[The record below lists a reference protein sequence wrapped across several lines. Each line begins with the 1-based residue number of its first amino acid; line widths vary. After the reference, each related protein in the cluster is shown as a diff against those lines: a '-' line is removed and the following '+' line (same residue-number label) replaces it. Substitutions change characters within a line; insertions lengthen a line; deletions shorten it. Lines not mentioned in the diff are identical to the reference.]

1 MQKRNTKPTA
11 SKLTVLRQLCNLIPT
26 HLVPRLARE
35 TGVDSMARTF
45 SPWSHVV
52 SMLFAQ
58 LTHAIGLN
66 DVCDALRL
74 HSGPL
79 SALRGATAP
88 SRNNL
93 SHANKRRDAALAE
106 RLFWTVLDHLQKL
119 SPGFAAGR
127 RGKGLARRFRR
138 VIHVV
143 DSSTIALI
151 ASCID
156 WAQHR
161 RRKAAAKLHVRLDL
175 HSLLPRFVLVES
187 AKAADSIRAAE
198 VCAGVKPGEIVIFDR
213 AYVDFIHL
221 GVLNGDG
228 VFWVTRSKEALCFR
242 VVKKLPKATDKRIL
256 NDELVRL
263 KNKDS
268 RANYPE
274 AMRRVRALVEVDGQE
289 REMEFLTNNL
299 QWSATSVA
307 DLYRCRWQI
316 EVFFK
321 QIKQSLQLCDFLG
334 NSANA
339 VRWQVWT
346 ALLLYVLMRFLC
358 VMSSWSHSFTRLFT
372 LLRATLWRKIDLWDL
387 LRFCGT
393 ASGHFRYLATPQS
406 AYLPGLTR

>member
-1 MQKRNTKPTA
+1 
-11 SKLTVLRQLCNLIPT
+11 
-26 HLVPRLARE
+26 
-35 TGVDSMARTF
+35 
-45 SPWSHVV
+45 V

-66 DVCDALRL
+66 DVCDALRM

-79 SALRGATAP
+79 SALRGATPP

-93 SHANKRRDAALAE
+93 SHANKHRDAALAE
-106 RLFWTVLDHLQKL
+106 RLFWAMLDHLQKL

-138 VIHVV
+138 IIHIV

-198 VCAGVKPGEIVIFDR
+198 LCAAVKPGEIVIFDR
-213 AYVDFIHL
+213 AYVDFAHL
-221 GVLNGDG
+221 CALNDDG
-228 VFWVTRSKEALCFR
+228 VFWVTRSKESLGFR
-242 VVKKLPKATDKRIL
+242 VVKKLPKAADKRIL
-256 NDELVRL
+256 SDQLVVL

-268 RANYPE
+268 RANYPRP
-274 AMRRVRALVEVDGQE
+274 MRLVRALVEVDGKE

-299 QWSATSVA
+299 SWSAGSVA

-358 VMSSWSHSFTRLFT
+358 VISSWNHSFTRLFT
-372 LLRATLWRKIDLWDL
+372 LLRAALWRKIDLWDL

-393 ASGHFRYLATPQS
+393 AAGHFRYLATPQN
-406 AYLPGLTR
+406 AYFPGFA

>member
-1 MQKRNTKPTA
+1 
-11 SKLTVLRQLCNLIPT
+11 VL
-26 HLVPRLARE
+26 E
-35 TGVDSMARTF
+35 
-45 SPWSHVV
+45 
-52 SMLFAQ
+52 
-58 LTHAIGLN
+58 
-66 DVCDALRL
+66 
-74 HSGPL
+74 
-79 SALRGATAP
+79 
-88 SRNNL
+88 
-93 SHANKRRDAALAE
+93 
-106 RLFWTVLDHLQKL
+106 HLQKL

-161 RRKAAAKLHVRLDL
+161 RRKAAATFHVRLDL
-175 HSLLPRFVLVES
+175 HNLLPRFVLVES

-198 VCAGVKPGEIVIFDR
+198 VCAGVKPGEIAIFDR

-221 GVLNGDG
+221 SVLNGDG
-228 VFWVTRSKEALCFR
+228 VFWVTRSKESLCFR

-256 NDELVRL
+256 NDELVML

-274 AMRRVRALVEVDGQE
+274 AMRRVRALVEVDGKE

-321 QIKQSLQLCDFLG
+321 QIKQSLQLRDFLG
-334 NSANA
+334 SSANA

-346 ALLLYVLMRFLC
+346 ALLLYVSRE
-358 VMSSWSHSFTRLFT
+358 
-372 LLRATLWRKIDLWDL
+372 
-387 LRFCGT
+387 CGIT
-393 ASGHFRYLATPQS
+393 VRTIYRPDAE
-406 AYLPGLTR
+406 

>member
-1 MQKRNTKPTA
+1 M
-11 SKLTVLRQLCNLIPT
+11 
-26 HLVPRLARE
+26 
-35 TGVDSMARTF
+35 
-45 SPWSHVV
+45 

-106 RLFWTVLDHLQKL
+106 RLFWTVLEHLQKL

-228 VFWVTRSKEALCFR
+228 VFWVTRSKESLCQTAPSRPARNLVCLSGVMKTKLLEPVPQSKPRDTEPARGSELIASTRASWPVRKARAQAFR
-242 VVKKLPKATDKRIL
+242 LIRHKLRPPHRVARERGFPLPTRRATAHFL
-256 NDELVRL
+256 
-263 KNKDS
+263 
-268 RANYPE
+268 
-274 AMRRVRALVEVDGQE
+274 RRVQR
-289 REMEFLTNNL
+289 
-299 QWSATSVA
+299 
-307 DLYRCRWQI
+307 
-316 EVFFK
+316 
-321 QIKQSLQLCDFLG
+321 
-334 NSANA
+334 
-339 VRWQVWT
+339 
-346 ALLLYVLMRFLC
+346 
-358 VMSSWSHSFTRLFT
+358 
-372 LLRATLWRKIDLWDL
+372 
-387 LRFCGT
+387 
-393 ASGHFRYLATPQS
+393 
-406 AYLPGLTR
+406 

>member
-1 MQKRNTKPTA
+1 
-11 SKLTVLRQLCNLIPT
+11 
-26 HLVPRLARE
+26 VPKLARQ
-35 TGVDSMARTF
+35 TGVDAMTRSF
-45 SPWSHVV
+45 SAWSHVV

-58 LTHAIGLN
+58 LTHALGLN

-79 SALRGATAP
+79 SALRGATPP

-93 SHANKRRDAALAE
+93 SHANKHRDAALAE
-106 RLFWTVLDHLQKL
+106 GLFWAVLEHLQTL
-119 SPGFAAGR
+119 SPGFGTGP

-187 AKAADSIRAAE
+187 AKAADSIRAAQ

-213 AYVDFIHL
+213 AYVDFVHR
-221 GVLNGDG
+221 GVLNDEG
-228 VFWVTRSKEALCFR
+228 VFWVTRSKEGLCFR
-242 VVKKLPKATDKRIL
+242 VVKNLRKATDKRIL
-256 NDELVRL
+256 RDDLVVL
-263 KNKDS
+263 KNKES
-268 RANYPE
+268 RAHYPRG
-274 AMRRVRALVEVDGQE
+274 MRRVRALVEVDGQQ
-289 REMEFLTNNL
+289 REMEFLTNNVA
-299 QWSATSVA
+299 WSAASVA

-334 NSANA
+334 KSANA

-358 VMSSWSHSFTRLFT
+358 VISGWNHSFTRLFT
-372 LLRATLWRKIDLWDL
+372 LLRAALWRKVDLWDL
-387 LRFCGT
+387 LSFCGT
-393 ASGHFRYLATPQS
+393 AGGHFRYLATPQD
-406 AYLPGLTR
+406 AYLPGFAW

>member
-1 MQKRNTKPTA
+1 VKKRNTKPTA
-11 SKLTVLRQLCNLIPT
+11 SKLSILRQVCNLIPP
-26 HLVPRLARE
+26 HLVPKLARD

-66 DVCDALRL
+66 DVCDALRF

-79 SALRGATAP
+79 SGLRAATAP

-106 RLFWTVLDHLQKL
+106 RLFWTVLKHLQTL
-119 SPGFAAGR
+119 SPGFATGG
-127 RGKGLARRFRR
+127 RGKGLARRFHR

-228 VFWVTRSKEALCFR
+228 VFWVTRSKESLCFR
-242 VVKKLPKATDKRIL
+242 VVKKLVKATDKRIL
-256 NDELVRL
+256 SDELVVL

-268 RANYPE
+268 RANYPA
-274 AMRRVRALVEVDGQE
+274 AMRRVRALVEVDGKE
-289 REMEFLTNNL
+289 REMEFLTNNVS
-299 QWSATSVA
+299 WSATSVA

-387 LRFCGT
+387 LRFCGI
-393 ASGHFRYLATPQS
+393 AGGHFRYLATPQN
-406 AYLPGLTR
+406 AYFPGFAQ

>member
-1 MQKRNTKPTA
+1 
-11 SKLTVLRQLCNLIPT
+11 
-26 HLVPRLARE
+26 
-35 TGVDSMARTF
+35 MARTF

-161 RRKAAAKLHVRLDL
+161 RRKAAAKLHVRLG
-175 HSLLPRFVLVES
+175 PAQFT
-187 AKAADSIRAAE
+187 A
-198 VCAGVKPGEIVIFDR
+198 
-213 AYVDFIHL
+213 
-221 GVLNGDG
+221 
-228 VFWVTRSKEALCFR
+228 ALC
-242 VVKKLPKATDKRIL
+242 LGRIGKGG
-256 NDELVRL
+256 RQY
-263 KNKDS
+263 S
-268 RANYPE
+268 RRGTL
-274 AMRRVRALVEVDGQE
+274 RRSQPGRD
-289 REMEFLTNNL
+289 
-299 QWSATSVA
+299 
-307 DLYRCRWQI
+307 C
-316 EVFFK
+316 
-321 QIKQSLQLCDFLG
+321 
-334 NSANA
+334 
-339 VRWQVWT
+339 
-346 ALLLYVLMRFLC
+346 
-358 VMSSWSHSFTRLFT
+358 
-372 LLRATLWRKIDLWDL
+372 
-387 LRFCGT
+387 
-393 ASGHFRYLATPQS
+393 YL
-406 AYLPGLTR
+406 

>member
-1 MQKRNTKPTA
+1 
-11 SKLTVLRQLCNLIPT
+11 
-26 HLVPRLARE
+26 
-35 TGVDSMARTF
+35 MARTF

-52 SMLFAQ
+52 CMLFAQ

-66 DVCDALRL
+66 DVCDALGL

-79 SALRGATAP
+79 SAIRGATAP

-93 SHANKRRDAALAE
+93 AHANKRRDAALAE
-106 RLFWTVLDHLQKL
+106 RLFWSVLEHLQNL

-198 VCAGVKPGEIVIFDR
+198 LCAGVKAGEIVIFDR
-213 AYVDFIHL
+213 AYVDFVHL
-221 GVLNGDG
+221 GVLNDDG
-228 VFWVTRSKEALCFR
+228 VFWVTRSKESLCFL
-242 VVKKLPKATDKRIL
+242 VAKKLPKARDKRIL
-256 NDELVRL
+256 SDELVVL
-263 KNKDS
+263 ENKAS

-274 AMRRVRALVEVDGQE
+274 PMRRVRALVEVEGKE

-299 QWSATSVA
+299 QWSAASVA

-346 ALLLYVLMRFLC
+346 ALLLYVLMRFLS
-358 VMSSWSHSFTRLFT
+358 VISRWNHSFTRLFT
-372 LLRATLWRKIDLWDL
+372 LLRAALWRKIDLWNL
-387 LRFCGT
+387 LKFCGT
-393 ASGHFRYLATPQS
+393 ASGHFRYLATPQN
-406 AYLPGLTR
+406 AYFPGFA

>member
-1 MQKRNTKPTA
+1 VKKRNTKPTA
-11 SKLTVLRQLCNLIPT
+11 SKLSVLRHLCNLIPP
-26 HLVPRLARE
+26 HLVPKLARD
-35 TGVDSMARTF
+35 TGVASMARSF

-106 RLFWTVLDHLQKL
+106 RLFWTVLKHLQKH

-228 VFWVTRSKEALCFR
+228 VFWVTRSKESLCFR
-242 VVKKLPKATDKRIL
+242 VVKKLSKATDKRIL
-256 NDELVRL
+256 SDELVVL

-274 AMRRVRALVEVDGQE
+274 AMRRVRALVEIDGKE
-289 REMEFLTNNL
+289 REMEFLTNNVS
-299 QWSATSVA
+299 WSASSVA

-387 LRFCGT
+387 LRFYGT
-393 ASGHFRYLATPQS
+393 AGGHFRYLATPQS
-406 AYLPGLTR
+406 AYLPGFAQ

>member
-1 MQKRNTKPTA
+1 
-11 SKLTVLRQLCNLIPT
+11 
-26 HLVPRLARE
+26 
-35 TGVDSMARTF
+35 
-45 SPWSHVV
+45 V

-106 RLFWTVLDHLQKL
+106 RLFWTVLEHLQKL

-198 VCAGVKPGEIVIFDR
+198 LCAGVKPGEIVIFDR

-228 VFWVTRSKEALCFR
+228 VFWVTRSKESLCFR

-256 NDELVRL
+256 NDELVLL

-274 AMRRVRALVEVDGQE
+274 PMRRVRALVEVEGEE

-346 ALLLYVLMRFLC
+346 ALLLYVLMRFLS
-358 VMSSWSHSFTRLFT
+358 VISSWNHSFTRLFT
-372 LLRATLWRKIDLWDL
+372 LLRSALWSKIDLWDL
-387 LRFCGT
+387 LRFCGI
-393 ASGHFRYLATPQS
+393 AGGHFRYLGTPEN
-406 AYLPGLTR
+406 AYFPGFA